1 MVEDTTSSTDH
12 QEDPIKLLVVEDD
25 PAMLIAF
32 QDVLKGAGFEVL
44 SASNGEAA
52 LELLG
57 HTQPALILSDISMP
71 IMDGW
76 TLVKTLRSRPAF
88 AVLPLIILTDQD
100 SAESR
105 MQGFRLGADDFVSK
119 GTIVEELEVR
129 IARAMER
136 TEAIKR
142 ALGISQGGQRASREG
157 GQRSALE
164 SGIFQPAMPGGA
176 ASTPQPAVPERPLDL
191 PPLSGGQKSGD
202 TPQRAGSSPP
212 SSGTPGMTGTLD
224 QIGLASI
231 LTLLSTGGKSGILNV
246 VRADEGDRGQIF
258 LREGDI
264 LRVRVESNQELRHA
278 DGIAEIMRWSN
289 AQFAFSLQDV
299 TSQDEMNLP
308 TEHLLMEASRLM
320 DESTH

>member
-1 MVEDTTSSTDH
+1 MATYRILIIDD
-12 QEDPIKLLVVEDD
+12 QPLVLT
-25 PAMLIAF
+25 AIARF
-32 QDVLKGAGFEVL
+32 LEQRGYEVHT
-44 SASNGEAA
+44 AANGEEGLAA
-52 LELLG
+52 AESV
-57 HTQPALILSDISMP
+57 HPDLIITDVKMP

-129 IARAMER
+129 IARALER

-202 TPQRAGSSPP
+202 SPQRAGSNPP

>member
-1 MVEDTTSSTDH
+1 MAIYRILIVDD
-12 QEDPIKLLVVEDD
+12 QPLVLT
-25 PAMLIAF
+25 AIARF
-32 QDVLKGAGFEVL
+32 LEQRGYEVYT
-44 SASNGEAA
+44 AANGEEGLVAA
-52 LELLG
+52 ES
-57 HTQPALILSDISMP
+57 QNPDLIITDVKMP
-71 IMDGW
+71 VMDGW
-76 TLVKTLRSRPAF
+76 TLVKTLRSRAAF
-88 AVLPLIILTDQD
+88 AVLPVIILTDQD

-129 IARAMER
+129 IARALER

-142 ALGISQGGQRASREG
+142 ALGISQGGQRTPREG

-164 SGIFQPAMPGGA
+164 AGIFEPATPGGA

-191 PPLSGGQKSGD
+191 PPLTGD
-202 TPQRAGSSPP
+202 KKQDEPSPQAERSAMPT
-212 SSGTPGMTGTLD
+212 GTPGMTGTLD

-231 LTLLSTGGKSGILNV
+231 LTLLSTGGKSGILNI
-246 VRADEGDRGQIF
+246 VRADQGDRGQIF

-264 LRVRVESNQELRHA
+264 LRVRVENFPEMRHA
-278 DGIAEIMRWSN
+278 DGIAEIMRWAN

-299 TSQDEMNLP
+299 TAQDEMNLP

-320 DESTH
+320 DEGTS